1 MMSISGRPDPGQDR
15 WGLLARRRR
24 VRRGVVP
31 VVLLVPAA
39 VTLAW
44 AGGAGAS
51 AATLTVC
58 PSGCQYGQIGPAV
71 AAARSG
77 DTISIGPGT
86 YQGGITINVSVRLA
100 GAGAGSTIIRGGDHV
115 LTIGAIGVKSEPVVS
130 ISGVTITGG
139 LARSSP
145 ESKPIFRKEGVA
157 ALGGGVEIPPRTL
170 PNNGVPATAPP

>member
-31 VVLLVPAA
+31 VVLLVSAA

-145 ESKPIFRKEGVA
+145 ESKPIFRKEEVA